1 MKIRIVVYLITDF
14 FKLIWKYFDVLC
26 FLAAII
32 FAVWGCFLLSFTAGI
47 FSIAVSLV
55 IIGYLSEK
63 IANLQ

>member
-1 MKIRIVVYLITDF
+1 MITDF

>member
-1 MKIRIVVYLITDF
+1 MVYLITDF

>member
-1 MKIRIVVYLITDF
+1 MVYLITNF

-26 FLAAII
+26 FLTAII